1 MSQAIALYKWTLDR
15 YHQVVE
21 AGIFDDEPVELLNG
35 EIVEMSPEGVPH
47 SSSSDEAA
55 EYLRIKL
62 RDRAKVR
69 EAKPITLPNQS
80 EPEPDIAI
88 VRLPVETYRSHHP
101 YLEDIFWL
109 IEYSDSSLTKDLEIK
124 SKIYAAANILEYWV
138 VNLRTRELV
147 VFRDPVEGE
156 YRSQVTLTSGTI
168 VPLAFSD
175 LQIEIGQLLSV

>member
-1 MSQAIALYKWTLDR
+1 MSQAIALYKWTIDR
-15 YHQVVE
+15 YHQAVE
-21 AGIFDDEPVELLNG
+21 AGIFDDQPVELLNG
-35 EIVEMSPEGVPH
+35 EIVEMSPEGVPY

-55 EYLRIKL
+55 EYLRKQL
-62 RDRAKVR
+62 RDRAKIR
-69 EAKPITLPNQS
+69 EAKPITLPSQS

-101 YLEDIFWL
+101 YPEGIFWL
-109 IEYSDSSLTKDLEIK
+109 LEYSDSSLTKDLEIK

-138 VNLRTRELV
+138 VNLRKMELV

-156 YRSQVTLTSGTI
+156 YRSQATFASGTI

-175 LQIEIGQLLSV
+175 IQIDVRQLLSV